1 MKRYKEDD
9 NGYVRFE
16 NIPLSK
22 AGVFP
27 YLGSQLPKSL
37 GLMPDQIYQVYRPES
52 ELNNPETIESFRGV
66 PWYNKHVMT
75 GDKFGVSP
83 EEVGVHGS
91 TGDNIE
97 YRDGG
102 LVGNLNLFAKTLK
115 ESIKAGLKELSCGF
129 ACVYELVSG
138 VSPMGEKYD
147 IIQREIRG
155 NHLASVPQ
163 GRMGSEV
170 SVAMDQLTFSID
182 ELKEAKEAKEAK
194 DGGTTMTLEEILA
207 ALKELKP
214 SLDQMNAIQEA
225 LGSLG
230 TPSVPDADAE
240 GEREEFEAVAE
251 DEDEDEDKP
260 ESGMDAAVVSSLLK
274 TVESLQSEVKKLKG
288 SAMDE
293 RAIMTQINKRNELG
307 SQLSSV
313 VGSFNYQEKTLGE
326 VAKYGAK
333 TLGIACDS
341 GQEVAAVRAFL
352 QGRKNPTFTV
362 DKGNGQDSAVA
373 SSKALE
379 DMGL

>member
-1 MKRYKEDD
+1 MKRYKEDE
-9 NGYVRFE
+9 NGYVKFE

-27 YLGSQLPKSL
+27 YLGAQLPKSL
-37 GLMPDQIYQVYRPES
+37 GLMPDQVYQVYRPES

-75 GDKFGVSP
+75 GDQFGVAP
-83 EEVGVHGS
+83 EEVGVYGS

-97 YRDGG
+97 YRDGS
-102 LVGNLNLFAKTLK
+102 LVGNLHLFAKTLK

-138 VSPMGEKYD
+138 VSPTGEKYD
-147 IIQREIRG
+147 IIQKEIRG
-155 NHLASVPQ
+155 NHLASVPE

-182 ELKEAKEAKEAK
+182 ELNEAK
-194 DGGTTMTLEEILA
+194 DGGITMTLEEILA

-230 TPSVPDADAE
+230 TPSEPVADADYAAE
-240 GEREEFEAVAE
+240 DEEVEAVAEDE

-274 TVESLQSEVKKLKG
+274 TVKSLQSEVAKLKG

-313 VGSFNYQEKTLGE
+313 VGSFNYQEKTLDE

>member
-1 MKRYKEDD
+1 
-9 NGYVRFE
+9 
-16 NIPLSK
+16 
-22 AGVFP
+22 
-27 YLGSQLPKSL
+27 
-37 GLMPDQIYQVYRPES
+37 MPDQIYQVYRPES

-75 GDKFGVSP
+75 GDQFGVSP

-102 LVGNLNLFAKTLK
+102 LVGNLHLFAKTLK

-129 ACVYELVSG
+129 ACVYDLVSG

-182 ELKEAKEAKEAK
+182 ELKEAKEAK
-194 DGGTTMTLEEILA
+194 DGGITMTLEEILA

-225 LGSLG
+225 LSSLG
-230 TPSVPDADAE
+230 TPSVPDADADADSE
-240 GEREEFEAVAE
+240 GKRKEFEAVAKDK
-251 DEDEDEDKP
+251 DEDKDKDKP